1 MDEKEELEVDKN
13 EPPKDT
19 GKVQFNE
26 DGSLKIPEHLLKSK
40 QKEKESIVIRRV
52 QVNRNNPAIAHL
64 RIEFPEDIDN
74 PKEIVAYYNEIKDK
88 RFSSVDH
95 NLRQS
100 DKRTFIIEVKNGTKY
115 MYSLLDYL
123 LQCFESKLGR
133 DKSVIVKGNWDKF
146 DSD

>member
-40 QKEKESIVIRRV
+40 QKEKESVVLRRV

-64 RIEFPEDIDN
+64 RIEFPEDINN
-74 PKEIVAYYNEIKDK
+74 PKEVVTYYNKIKDK
-88 RFSSVDH
+88 RFQSVEH
-95 NLRQS
+95 TIRQV
-100 DKRTFIIEVKNGTKY
+100 D
-115 MYSLLDYL
+115 
-123 LQCFESKLGR
+123 
-133 DKSVIVKGNWDKF
+133 
-146 DSD
+146 